1 MWSHTLKSEY
11 KIQTGNSG
19 TNSNSFNNNNF
30 KKEEEEHVTL
40 DKVTEILNQQIN
52 KREITNTKTLTAIL

>member
-1 MWSHTLKSEY
+1 M
-11 KIQTGNSG
+11 GNSG

-40 DKVTEILNQQIN
+40 DKVTEFLNQQIN

>member
-1 MWSHTLKSEY
+1 ME
-11 KIQTGNSG
+11 NSG

-30 KKEEEEHVTL
+30 KKEEEEHVIL
-40 DKVTEILNQQIN
+40 DKVTEFLNQQIN